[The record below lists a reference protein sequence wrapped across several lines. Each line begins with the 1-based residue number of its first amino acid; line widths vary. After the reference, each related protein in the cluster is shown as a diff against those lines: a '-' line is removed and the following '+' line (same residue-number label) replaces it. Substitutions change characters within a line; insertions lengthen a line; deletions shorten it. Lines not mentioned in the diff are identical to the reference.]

1 MPVKDKYTA
10 CLVFQD
16 EDCEKNFRKVLDQK
30 DQQGKNPIF
39 LPKLSYNFFLY
50 FTQKL
55 IFFYC
60 RTTYLCLS

>member
-30 DQQGKNPIF
+30 DN
-39 LPKLSYNFFLY
+39 
-50 FTQKL
+50 L
-55 IFFYC
+55 IKK
-60 RTTYLCLS
+60 RESIQRRKEVTLI